1 MLMKHWQLLCV
12 ASQARDA
19 MREKLKAKRYTAP
32 LFDTAL
38 TTRNLEHAY
47 KMMWQ
52 RYCDGLPPANMQVI
66 ETDKVAQA
74 I

>member
-1 MLMKHWQLLCV
+1 
-12 ASQARDA
+12 

-32 LFDTAL
+32 LFDTAR
-38 TTRNLEHAY
+38 TTRNLERAY

-66 ETDKVAQA
+66 ETDEVAQA